1 MIITEISG
9 KHNESNSIVRDYLA
23 RVFRY
28 GTIDKA
34 VYHLKRGKL
43 MFTQRK
49 ILVVEDNEIN
59 RMMLSAI
66 LSSEYEVL
74 EAENGQA
81 ALAVLRK
88 YRDGIAL
95 ILLDI
100 IMPVMDGYTFLA
112 RMQEDPALASIPVI
126 VTTQSDDESDEVTAL
141 SHGATD
147 FVAKPYKT
155 QVILHRVANIIK
167 LRETAA
173 MINLIPV

>member
-1 MIITEISG
+1 
-9 KHNESNSIVRDYLA
+9 
-23 RVFRY
+23 
-28 GTIDKA
+28 
-34 VYHLKRGKL
+34 

-147 FVAKPYKT
+147 FVA
-155 QVILHRVANIIK
+155 
-167 LRETAA
+167 
-173 MINLIPV
+173 